1 MLLVLLALL
10 VAPTIARIPYLCTEN
25 RSGNKTTSFSNQ
37 QLETEAEAERRRI
50 YEHCTEICEDQQTP
64 GISCA
69 DCELPYEGYGCLR
82 RRREIRG
89 VMPLNANNNT
99 NEQVEMNCIMEC
111 DLLLP
116 DRKAQ
121 LQCLRACRTLTF
133 RKFLL

>member
-25 RSGNKTTSFSNQ
+25 R
-37 QLETEAEAERRRI
+37 LETEAEAERRRI

-82 RRREIRG
+82 RRRE
-89 VMPLNANNNT
+89 
-99 NEQVEMNCIMEC
+99 VEMNCIMEC